1 MIVHYE
7 LLASLISHADYL
19 NLQSYRLLLGMQ
31 FFPGVPLSY
40 QIDKFKSGEI
50 NDIWL
55 LPSYCPTKTAL
66 SLCDLSV
73 YML

>member
-55 LPSYCPTKTAL
+55 LPVTVLRRQAQLCP
-66 SLCDLSV
+66 CV
-73 YML
+73 I